1 MSPRAK
7 SLLTMSK
14 KDEDP
19 AYGSNAIRCPK
30 STYLKFKIDLYKT
43 IYY

>member
-1 MSPRAK
+1 MSPRAQ

-19 AYGSNAIRCPK
+19 AFRCPK
-30 STYLKFKIDLYKT
+30 STYLKFKIDFY
-43 IYY
+43 